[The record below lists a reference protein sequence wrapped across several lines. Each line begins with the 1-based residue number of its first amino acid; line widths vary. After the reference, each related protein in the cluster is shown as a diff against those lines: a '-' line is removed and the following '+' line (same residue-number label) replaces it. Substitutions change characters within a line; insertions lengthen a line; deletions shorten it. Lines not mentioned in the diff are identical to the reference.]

1 MIVPQVYAGC
11 GTLGTSCTLDLFC
24 NYSVSCVWTTLYLA
38 LYLWMPFSPQSWHNA
53 GIAWYMNRDLAKHS
67 TFIECV
73 LHSCL
78 LAISVYVV
86 QRLEFQISL
95 EIMPK
100 FRLRSKLFSHSCV
113 DLSNGRNG
121 QSTTAKA
128 AKSGSKWYTSSSN
141 SKEPDVV
148 HWKSKVWCC

>member
-1 MIVPQVYAGC
+1 M
-11 GTLGTSCTLDLFC
+11 F
-24 NYSVSCVWTTLYLA
+24 
-38 LYLWMPFSPQSWHNA
+38 A
-53 GIAWYMNRDLAKHS
+53 GISAY
-67 TFIECV
+67 I
-73 LHSCL
+73 
-78 LAISVYVV
+78 V

-95 EIMPK
+95 GEIMPK

-128 AKSGSKWYTSSSN
+128 AKSGSKWYTSGNN

-148 HWKSKVWCC
+148 HWKSKVCASVHKHWLVLHTHLWV